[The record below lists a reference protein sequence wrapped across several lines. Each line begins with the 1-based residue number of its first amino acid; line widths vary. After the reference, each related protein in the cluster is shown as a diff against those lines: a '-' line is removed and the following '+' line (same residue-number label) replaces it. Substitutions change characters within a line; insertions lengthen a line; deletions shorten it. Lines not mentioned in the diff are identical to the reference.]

1 MDTDIDEDVSIKKY
15 LRMLSEGLC
24 MAGTYYSLLS
34 ADLYFTN
41 VAAMTGHYFCNPKEH
56 TYNNFWK

>member
-1 MDTDIDEDVSIKKY
+1 MDIDIDEDVSIKKY

-34 ADLYFTN
+34 ADLYFTSCCDDWSLFLQSQR
-41 VAAMTGHYFCNPKEH
+41 AHI
-56 TYNNFWK
+56 